1 MEFVANALNKKFLKY
16 LLPPAG
22 SEIDGVFA
30 AIAYGSNFP
39 NEKEDFIA
47 DCVNNRYRLD
57 LWVRYDHTVPVAPS
71 LLRRILKHHK
81 DNVFCKLIPDCL
93 HSKVI
98 WWKGY
103 GAYIGSA
110 NLTDRAWNSN
120 IEAGLFLSEDDLC
133 SNGMIEELENF
144 FDSLKNIS
152 ESFPLTE
159 EVIKELER
167 IAASRSG
174 IEDKGK
180 DLRSTRIWQGPLFET
195 KENAD
200 AKRKEAF
207 RKEWLKT
214 LTELRSIGDLLSK
227 NRPSWVN
234 EDIPVNWQVDQFLH
248 AIYYNKIGEGRAKPY
263 EDFYNRN
270 KSNPSAAVLE
280 MINWWKS
287 TPNAPSH
294 EDLTFY
300 GSAPL
305 IYDFLSKDKILT
317 LNEEEFAKV
326 CLSTHATKDHIVKM
340 KLSTFGVSDTQSLPT
355 EQRVVLFAPWL
366 LNKRNK
372 KGWNVLQ
379 LLNYV
384 FYEGK
389 DDDLWERLY
398 KASKD
403 DEYYFPHYGLNS
415 IAELVGWTK
424 PASFPPRNGRTSK
437 ALRALGYDVMVY

>member
-16 LLPPAG
+16 LLPPSG
-22 SEIDGVFA
+22 SEIDGVMA

-81 DNVFCKLIPDCL
+81 DNIFCKLIPDCL

-110 NLTDRAWNSN
+110 NLTDKAWNSN
-120 IEAGLFLSEDDLC
+120 IEAGLFLTEDDLH
-133 SNGMIEELENF
+133 SNGILDELEKF
-144 FDSLKNIS
+144 FESLKNIS
-152 ESFPLTE
+152 ESFPLTD
-159 EVIKELER
+159 EVIKELEL
-167 IAASRSG
+167 IAASRLG

-180 DLRSTRIWQGPLFET
+180 NLRTTPIWQGPLFEA
-195 KENAD
+195 KEKGD

-227 NRPSWVN
+227 NRPIWVN
-234 EDIPVNWQVDQFLH
+234 EHIPVNWQVDQFLH
-248 AIYYNKIGEGRAKPY
+248 AVYYNKIGDGRAKPY
-263 EDFYNRN
+263 EDFYNKN
-270 KSNPSAAVLE
+270 KGNPNTAILE
-280 MINWWKS
+280 MIEWWKA
-287 TPNAPSH
+287 TANAPSH
-294 EDLTFY
+294 EDKTFY
-300 GSAPL
+300 ESAPL
-305 IYDFLSKDKILT
+305 IHDHLSKDKILK
-317 LNEEEFAKV
+317 LNELEFAEV

-340 KLSTFGVSDTQSLPT
+340 KLSTFEVSDAQSLPT
-355 EQRVVLFAPWL
+355 EERVALYAPWL
-366 LNKRNK
+366 LKKRNK

-384 FYEGK
+384 LYEGK
-389 DDDLWERLY
+389 EEDLWERLY

-403 DEYYFPHYGLNS
+403 EDYYLPHYGLNS
-415 IAELVGWTK
+415 IAELVGWAR
-424 PASFPPRNGRTSK
+424 PELFPPRNGRTSK
-437 ALRALGYDVMVY
+437 ALRALGYDVNVY